1 LIAEGNGFTMTK
13 RNKHIG
19 SSLDA
24 FLSDEGISKQGLISK
39 SKEPEALKTAG
50 KEPQR
55 RGADALTSGHQLVN
69 SARKARKK

>member
-1 LIAEGNGFTMTK
+1 MTK

-55 RGADALTSGHQLVN
+55 RGADALTSGHPLVN

>member
-55 RGADALTSGHQLVN
+55 R
-69 SARKARKK
+69 ARML